1 MEGNK
6 IIDFNSMLHRYLYFE
21 YVFSSDDKFEKWPWS
36 TTTIIYNTN
45 GVRRYMGISGIAI
58 SIS

>member
-1 MEGNK
+1 
-6 IIDFNSMLHRYLYFE
+6 MLHRYLYFE

-45 GVRRYMGISGIAI
+45 GERRYMGISGIAI